1 MADGLDAFAADA
13 AAPLADVGSAERAV
27 IACAI
32 SDETRAHK
40 AVARA
45 SVVVAAGDF
54 SNAANARVWEAVL
67 AVHAR
72 GDVVDAVMV
81 AEELDGDPKAQRA
94 LAEAASLVV
103 SCAEVDAYAERVA
116 AHAYRRSVVAT
127 LRDAYH
133 RAAASGDPVAAVTS
147 SHEALAAMPK
157 GPRGRRD
164 DSMKA
169 SVVATIERIVARYE
183 AMRRGERATARWGVA
198 ALDGYTD
205 ESGGFFEGAVGGLFP
220 GKLYVIAGVPAAGKT
235 TLAWQATLATARG
248 DEYTPGRRV
257 LVFSLEMSREDICQ
271 RLAAQAC
278 GVSEARIEN
287 GAISDGE
294 ANALIRFLSE
304 DLAALPINI
313 VTACRTIEEMR
324 ARVLAEMAAGDVGLV
339 VIDFLQRAK
348 MGRRTDNANRDDQ
361 DRVYEAKGIAN
372 EGVPVIAIS
381 SMSKASQTRANEGK
395 VGVADTSGSGTEYAA
410 DFVAFLIR
418 TNPDDKGGKVEVR
431 FEVAKRRNGPAS
443 PATLML
449 DLTKGR
455 FETVNGRRDVGATDD
470 DAPWSAEG

>member
-1 MADGLDAFAADA
+1 M
-13 AAPLADVGSAERAV
+13 
-27 IACAI
+27 
-32 SDETRAHK
+32 
-40 AVARA
+40 
-45 SVVVAAGDF
+45 
-54 SNAANARVWEAVL
+54 
-67 AVHAR
+67 
-72 GDVVDAVMV
+72 
-81 AEELDGDPKAQRA
+81 
-94 LAEAASLVV
+94 
-103 SCAEVDAYAERVA
+103 
-116 AHAYRRSVVAT
+116 
-127 LRDAYH
+127 
-133 RAAASGDPVAAVTS
+133 
-147 SHEALAAMPK
+147 
-157 GPRGRRD
+157 
-164 DSMKA
+164 
-169 SVVATIERIVARYE
+169 
-183 AMRRGERATARWGVA
+183 
-198 ALDGYTD
+198 
-205 ESGGFFEGAVGGLFP
+205 
-220 GKLYVIAGVPAAGKT
+220 
-235 TLAWQATLATARG
+235 
-248 DEYTPGRRV
+248 
-257 LVFSLEMSREDICQ
+257 
-271 RLAAQAC
+271 
-278 GVSEARIEN
+278 SEARIEN

-449 DLTKGR
+449 DLTRGR
-455 FETVNGRRDVGATDD
+455 FETVNGRRDVGAADD

>member
-1 MADGLDAFAADA
+1 MADGLDAFAADG
-13 AAPLADVGSAERAV
+13 AAPPSDVGDAERGV
-27 IACAI
+27 IACALA
-32 SDETRAHK
+32 DETREHRAI
-40 AVARA
+40 ARA
-45 SVVVAAGDF
+45 AVLVTAADF
-54 SNAANARVWEAVL
+54 SYSHNGRVWEAIV
-67 AVHAR
+67 AVDAR
-72 GDVVDAVMV
+72 GDIVDAVTV
-81 AEELDGDPKAQRA
+81 AEELAGNVRAQRA
-94 LAEAASLVV
+94 LADAAGLVV
-103 SCAEVDAYAERVA
+103 SPAAVEQHAERVA
-116 AHAYRRSVVAT
+116 AHAYRRSVRAK
-127 LRDAYH
+127 LSEAYQ
-133 RAAASGDPVAAVTS
+133 RAGAAGSPLDAVTS
-147 SHEALAAMPK
+147 AHEVLATLPK
-157 GPRGRRD
+157 GPRARRD

-169 SVVATIERIVARYE
+169 SVEATIARILARYE

-235 TLAWQATLATARG
+235 TLAWQATIATARG

-304 DLAALPINI
+304 DLATLPINI

-348 MGRRTDNANRDDQ
+348 MGRRTDDANRDDQ

-455 FETVNGRRDVGATDD
+455 FETVIARRDMGSRDD